1 MSVTQS
7 AEAVLIV
14 IKRLGKWALWLIAAL
29 AILGCLIAG
38 GVWAWEYIA
47 NRPHAAT
54 RYADLNL
61 GDPQKEVLY
70 AFGPPPFFIDP
81 TPVKDD
87 GNVFSAFG
95 RVVDSKD
102 INETLTYNDSTVWMY
117 SDKPRI
123 ELSFDKPGG
132 RVVSITCF
140 SEGSNSC
147 PALYGLRT
155 GSGEDDVLSQLGKP
169 GSEKLE
175 GVTKTMRYPQYNL
188 VVFLEKRRVYMLK
201 LSENAAL

>member
-1 MSVTQS
+1 MSATQS

-14 IKRLGKWALWLIAAL
+14 IKRLGKWALWLVASL
-29 AILGCLIAG
+29 AILGGLIAG
-38 GVWAWEYIA
+38 GIWTREYIV
-47 NRPHAAT
+47 NRPYAAT

-61 GDPQKEVLY
+61 GDTQKEVLY

-102 INETLTYNDSTVWMY
+102 RNEKVTYSDSTVWMY
-117 SDKPRI
+117 GDKPRI
-123 ELSFDKPGG
+123 DVDFDKPGG
-132 RVVSITCF
+132 LVVAITCF
-140 SEGSNSC
+140 SESSYSC

-155 GSGEDDVLSQLGKP
+155 GSGEDDVLSQLGTP

-175 GVTKTMRYPQYNL
+175 GLVKTMSYPQYNL
-188 VVFLEKRRVYMLK
+188 AVFLEKRRVYMLK
-201 LSENAAL
+201 LSKNAAL